1 MQVNWDKDLEEEAEK
16 QKKKKREPKPGS
28 VMRNVPSIV
37 PNPLPKPVSLSPKL
51 PTNKKPLSTESKHS
65 TDLLGLGKKII
76 LVFYKFYLLIVF

>member
-1 MQVNWDKDLEEEAEK
+1 MQVNWDKDIEEEAEK

-51 PTNKKPLSTESKHS
+51 PTNKKPPITESKHS
-65 TDLLGLGKKII
+65 TDLLGLGKKF
-76 LVFYKFYLLIVF
+76 LVFYKFYLLTIF

>member
-1 MQVNWDKDLEEEAEK
+1 MLTYFNNLYLQVNWDKDLEEEAER

-51 PTNKKPLSTESKHS
+51 PSNKKQDSNNS
-65 TDLLGLGKKII
+65 TDLLGLGRNF
-76 LVFYKFYLLIVF
+76 FY